1 MSASPRKATLS
12 GAPGNRTPIFCMQNR
27 CLPVG
32 RAPHF
37 IFFFSTPPRI
47 RTLTY
52 WVGTSSATV
61 TPRAFSHQFFV
72 FFCPNLTLFA
82 IQNFS
87 GNARNRTSRQLPH
100 NLRQEGYNLP
110 CGNAPPRISQAPA
123 LTRRVTISSVQRKP
137 WDSNP
142 QRFYPQLFSKQCPH
156 PAG

>member
-1 MSASPRKATLS
+1 
-12 GAPGNRTPIFCMQNR
+12 MQNR

-110 CGNAPPRISQAPA
+110 CGNAPQWLKTAGKHRIHDTQAFSGSRG
-123 LTRRVTISSVQRKP
+123 TRTHNGFTRSCFQNSVLIRP
-137 WDSNP
+137 DDF
-142 QRFYPQLFSKQCPH
+142 RR
-156 PAG
+156 